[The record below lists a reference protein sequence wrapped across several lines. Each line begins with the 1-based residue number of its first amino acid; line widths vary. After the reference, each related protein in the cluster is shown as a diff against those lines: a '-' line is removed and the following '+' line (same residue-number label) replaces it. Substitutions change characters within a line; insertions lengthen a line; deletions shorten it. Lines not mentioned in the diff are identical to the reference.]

1 MMYFSSLAPFDLI
14 LFWVVYW
21 ASCIILSKSLIY
33 AQVPRGRLP
42 NWAGLGSLSAEL
54 LIKGSS
60 TRRGRS
66 TQDVMVTYK
75 Y

>member
-1 MMYFSSLAPFDLI
+1 MYFISLAPLDLI

-21 ASCIILSKSLIY
+21 ASCIILNESLIY
-33 AQVPRGRLP
+33 TQFPRGQLR
-42 NWAGLGSLSAEL
+42 NWADLGSLSAEH
-54 LIKGSS
+54 LITGSS